1 MLIPLLLHH
10 PNMNES
16 LYNEVLRNIYNEQL
30 YEKKDKHLLF
40 DFLPY
45 SLKNKLIIEMFKPII
60 RNFVFFKN
68 IDNADF
74 IVKVITSLMIVL
86 ILLKMLII
94 INQIQIIY

>member
-1 MLIPLLLHH
+1 
-10 PNMNES
+10 MNES

-40 DFLPY
+40 DFL
-45 SLKNKLIIEMFKPII
+45 
-60 RNFVFFKN
+60 
-68 IDNADF
+68 
-74 IVKVITSLMIVL
+74 VL